1 MKKGKGRELIL
12 AALHSDVMGLKE
24 LMTWLRGISREEID
38 SVDSSRLSSDFKL
51 KPEQITIIEQQID
64 YVSDLLAQLAS
75 QGKGVLMIWEERY
88 PRLLKEISMPPLAL
102 FYSGDIGCIDDDSIA
117 IVGSRRSSLGGI
129 KFARKLAHDL
139 AEAGFT
145 IVSGLARGIDT
156 AAHQGA
162 LEAGGRTIAVL
173 GSGLDVIYP
182 IENKALA
189 EEICRNGLIISEQW
203 LGTPPLKQNFPMRNR
218 IISGLC
224 LATVVV
230 EAGETSGALITAN
243 FALEQNRQVFAV
255 PCSPLLP
262 QSKGVNRLLKEGAI
276 LVESADDIIEEI
288 KPQMASRAIHVVNS
302 TEAYLDH
309 VEKDVLEL
317 FSEVP
322 VHIDEIARSSRL
334 DMQKVIEVLFSL
346 ESKGLVKSLPGKFYI
361 RA

>member
-1 MKKGKGRELIL
+1 MKKRKGRELIL
-12 AALHSDVMGLKE
+12 AALHSEVIGLRE
-24 LMTWLRGISREEID
+24 LMTWVRGISAEEAD
-38 SVDSSRLSSDFKL
+38 SVDLSRLSGDFGL
-51 KPEQITIIEQQID
+51 KPDQISIIEQEID
-64 YVSDLLAQLAS
+64 YVSDLLAELAS
-75 QGKGVLMIWEERY
+75 QSKGVLMIWEERY
-88 PRLLKEISMPPLAL
+88 PRLLREISMPPLAL
-102 FYSGDIGCIDDDSIA
+102 FYSGEIGCMDTDSVA
-117 IVGSRRSSLGGI
+117 IVGSRRPSLGGI
-129 KFARKLAHDL
+129 KFARKLANDL

-189 EEICRNGLIISEQW
+189 EEICRDGLIISEQW

-224 LATVVV
+224 LGTIVV

-243 FALEQNRQVFAV
+243 FALEQDRQVFAV

-262 QSKGVNRLLKEGAI
+262 QSRGVNRLLKEGAI
-276 LVESADDIIEEI
+276 LVESAYDIIEEI
-288 KPQMASRAIHVVNS
+288 KPQIANRAIDVMNS
-302 TEAYLDH
+302 AETYLDQA
-309 VEKDVLEL
+309 EKDVLEL

-322 VHIDEIARSSRL
+322 IHIDEITRASQMEMR
-334 DMQKVIEVLFSL
+334 KVIEVLFSL
-346 ESKGLVKSLPGKFYI
+346 ESKGLVKSLPGKFFV